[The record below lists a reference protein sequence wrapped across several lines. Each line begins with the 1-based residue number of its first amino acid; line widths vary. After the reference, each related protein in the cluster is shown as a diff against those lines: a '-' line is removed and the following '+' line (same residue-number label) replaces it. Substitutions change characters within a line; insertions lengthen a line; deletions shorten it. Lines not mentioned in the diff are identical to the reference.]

1 MEIYCM
7 RETGRIPE
15 WLVRS
20 DWQILSEWM
29 TPTSELNIKE
39 ELVHRELGK

>member
-1 MEIYCM
+1 MERYSM
-7 RETGRIPE
+7 RETGRILE

-29 TPTSELNIKE
+29 TPTLELNIKE
-39 ELVHRELGK
+39 ELVHKELGK